1 VSRPVGGLHGVGDMG
16 DEQEESKP
24 WEPEPDEQR
33 MEEGYEERT
42 RVLSVLELEE
52 LFQTQSPDL
61 NGQFSLS
68 SLIKDQLLSS
78 SSRLTL

>member
-1 VSRPVGGLHGVGDMG
+1 MDEIEKRVGKASLEEVDEARVSRPVGGLHGVGEMG
-16 DEQEESKP
+16 EGHEETKP

-52 LFQTQSPDL
+52 LFQSQSPDL
-61 NGQFSLS
+61 NG
-68 SLIKDQLLSS
+68 
-78 SSRLTL
+78 